1 MSVPAPT
8 DIGALANRI
17 NFNTRDAHNK
27 IDAFMSVR
35 FAVALRHGKLYRQ
48 GILAFYYV
56 FQAIEQEIDALLSID
71 TATGT
76 GTGATDVSDQKLL
89 ASKIVKQFWMPEFRR
104 TEQLYKDLLLLY
116 SPEYPTST
124 ELDAMLVDHQ
134 LPPQLQGFVDMV
146 HATVRQ
152 NPVTVLAYC
161 HVMYLALF
169 AGGKVMRSTL
179 YRNTGLFPKFEHLS
193 SKELA
198 RKGTNF
204 FTFSD
209 AGVDVEN
216 QMKWQYKKNY
226 ELATREAL
234 AENDKLEI
242 IDVAKRIFER
252 NMDIIQEIG
261 QLNKEALTNNKLDLL
276 QYVFEELKF
285 YNKDR
290 SHQQLVYAVL
300 VLLALLVLYRIVYR

>member
-71 TATGT
+71 TATG
-76 GTGATDVSDQKLL
+76 ATDVSDQKLL

-134 LPPQLQGFVDMV
+134 LPPQLQGFVDMAHSRV
-146 HATVRQ
+146 HHKIGRAS
-152 NPVTVLAYC
+152 C
-161 HVMYLALF
+161 
-169 AGGKVMRSTL
+169 
-179 YRNTGLFPKFEHLS
+179 
-193 SKELA
+193 
-198 RKGTNF
+198 
-204 FTFSD
+204 
-209 AGVDVEN
+209 
-216 QMKWQYKKNY
+216 
-226 ELATREAL
+226 RER
-234 AENDKLEI
+234 
-242 IDVAKRIFER
+242 V
-252 NMDIIQEIG
+252 
-261 QLNKEALTNNKLDLL
+261 
-276 QYVFEELKF
+276 
-285 YNKDR
+285 
-290 SHQQLVYAVL
+290 
-300 VLLALLVLYRIVYR
+300 